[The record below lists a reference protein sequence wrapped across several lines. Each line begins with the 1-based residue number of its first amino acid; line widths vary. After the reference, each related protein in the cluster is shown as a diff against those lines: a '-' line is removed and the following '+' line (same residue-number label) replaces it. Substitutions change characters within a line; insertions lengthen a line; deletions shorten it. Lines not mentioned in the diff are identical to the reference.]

1 MNYSSLSYK
10 GYIFDFF
17 YDNTKDKDYYNITA
31 KNIKSNN
38 LYTGKGIRKDIGQ
51 YSENL
56 IYEKYFELMSNNV
69 IEIIDKDS
77 HITISFKGQNDKDID
92 LDIDI
97 DTLLNKE
104 KQKTKIK
111 IINLEEKTLTD
122 KITSLLFFPQDK
134 IIVGYINGNIEIYD
148 ATFKNKLFKFEN
160 AHDQSVY
167 FFEIKNETS
176 FFSCSKDMKIKL
188 WEIGKEKHLSIISG
202 HHYDSINKIIYSNK
216 LLYSC
221 SLDKSIIIYEEK
233 NNQYIVKNK
242 IIHEYE
248 ILSFLLIQNLIIS
261 SGPHE
266 TKIWKLE
273 RKNYT
278 IEKKFNDLGCY
289 GKNALTKINDEI
301 IVIGGKDISLLSLKN
316 KRIIKKIKID
326 FPCWTILYLE
336 NNLLI
341 GGNNEYIKKYD
352 DKDYTEIENI
362 ETKSKNIFEIIKFIN
377 NKILFYSKNKLG
389 IITYE

>member
-17 YDNTKDKDYYNITA
+17 YDNIKDKDYYNITA

-167 FFEIKNETS
+167 FFEIKNEKS
-176 FFSCSKDMKIKL
+176 FFSCSKDM
-188 WEIGKEKHLSIISG
+188 
-202 HHYDSINKIIYSNK
+202 N
-216 LLYSC
+216 
-221 SLDKSIIIYEEK
+221 
-233 NNQYIVKNK
+233 
-242 IIHEYE
+242 
-248 ILSFLLIQNLIIS
+248 
-261 SGPHE
+261 
-266 TKIWKLE
+266 
-273 RKNYT
+273 
-278 IEKKFNDLGCY
+278 
-289 GKNALTKINDEI
+289 
-301 IVIGGKDISLLSLKN
+301 
-316 KRIIKKIKID
+316 
-326 FPCWTILYLE
+326 
-336 NNLLI
+336 
-341 GGNNEYIKKYD
+341 
-352 DKDYTEIENI
+352 
-362 ETKSKNIFEIIKFIN
+362 
-377 NKILFYSKNKLG
+377 
-389 IITYE
+389 